1 MQQFDQDW
9 LELGFRVAKAMHYQ
23 TRWARS
29 YMEQAAIEAE
39 ERPSARPRN
48 GDGSPVDPGSN
59 RFCDVWPEDT
69 PASASHTRVTLLP
82 GDQHQRRLH
91 PARLQTGLFP

>member
-1 MQQFDQDW
+1 MGQFEQDW

-23 TRWARS
+23 TRWARNS
-29 YMEQAAIEAE
+29 QEHATVEAE
-39 ERPSARPRN
+39 RAATRSPRN

-59 RFCDVWPEDT
+59 RFRDGWPEDT
-69 PASASHTRVTLLP
+69 PASNSPHAVTLLP
-82 GDQHQRRLH
+82 GDQRQHRLH